1 MIMKKMT
8 VAMMMILVAALF
20 CCFAETHT
28 ITLVSRVEKLDAQY
42 VIRNNETGAV
52 GASVVYTT
60 KEIAKHDVTTS
71 FDIIHR
77 NDCNGYNAVDFTI
90 SATELKAKVDGKIY
104 STKGVSIHMDG
115 QKMGHTF
122 SFSRTTEGAISAG
135 SIVASFEVIW
145 PTSENLV
152 QAVYEAC
159 ITLTATSL

>member
-1 MIMKKMT
+1 MMKKMT
-8 VAMMMILVAALF
+8 VAMMMILVAAL

-60 KEIAKHDVTTS
+60 GEIARHDVATS
-71 FDIIHR
+71 FDIIHSV
-77 NDCNGYNAVDFTI
+77 DCNGYNSVDFTI

-104 STKGVSIHMDG
+104 STNGVSIHMDG
-115 QKMGHTF
+115 QKMGSSF
-122 SFSRTTEGAISAG
+122 SFNRTTEGAVAAG
-135 SIVASFEVIW
+135 SVVASFEVIW
-145 PTSENLV
+145 PTSAELV

-159 ITLTATSL
+159 VTLTATAL